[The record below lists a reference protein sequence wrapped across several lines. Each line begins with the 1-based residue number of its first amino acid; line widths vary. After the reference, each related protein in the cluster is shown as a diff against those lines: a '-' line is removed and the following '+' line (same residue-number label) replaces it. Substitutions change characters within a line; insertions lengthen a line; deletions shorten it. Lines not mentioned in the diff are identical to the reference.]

1 MKKAILLFSFILAN
15 FVVICQSTNMVEN
28 GSFEIIKGKVKG
40 LGNIEAADEWKSV
53 TQAKADLF
61 VKESKLPILLTSGN
75 TYGKEDPKE
84 GDNYAGLVAYSPKD
98 KIPRNYITSPL
109 TQPMLKGKKYCV
121 SMYISLAEG
130 SKFATN
136 QLGINFSKKK
146 LSIEDKKTI
155 VDKTSILHAQQKV
168 VNATY
173 GWEKI
178 CGTYIAEG
186 GEEFITIGNFTATD
200 KTKNE
205 KAIKLKDYKGVLTD
219 VAYYFVDDITVT
231 MVDQKSSCDCG
242 SNEERKDTYYHKI
255 VLLEDKMTPTQRI
268 EAHTA
273 FFQFGK
279 YELQETNRST
289 IDAVI
294 KEMKANPNFI
304 VELFGHLDVNEA
316 ELAVKKP
323 LFADLANRRIREVMK
338 YMIENGIDEK
348 RLISSPKDEKEPN
361 EEILEDDD
369 EDLKLAKNRRVM
381 FKVKE
386 S

>member
-1 MKKAILLFSFILAN
+1 MKFLTFIFLLFSYLLGFSQA
-15 FVVICQSTNMVEN
+15 TNLVEN
-28 GSFEIIKGKVKG
+28 GSFEVIKGKVKG
-40 LGNIEAADEWKSV
+40 MGCIEASDDWKNV
-53 TQAKADLF
+53 TTTKADLF
-61 VKESKLPILLTSGN
+61 VKENKNPIVLTSSN

-84 GDNYAGLVAYSPKD
+84 GENYAGLVVYSPKD
-98 KIPRNYITSPL
+98 KIARNYITSPL
-109 TQPMLKGKKYCV
+109 AQPMLKGKKYCV

-136 QLGINFSKKK
+136 QLGINFNKKQLK
-146 LSIEDKKTI
+146 TEDNKAI
-155 VDKTSILHAQQKV
+155 IDKTSILHPQSKV

-173 GWEKI
+173 GWEKV

-186 GEEFITIGNFTATD
+186 GEEFITIGNFTAAD
-200 KTKNE
+200 KTKTE
-205 KAIKLKDYKGVLTD
+205 KAIKIKDYKGVLTD
-219 VAYYFVDDITVT
+219 VAYYYVDDISVV
-231 MVDQKSSCDCG
+231 MVDQKTACECG
-242 SNEERKDTYYHKI
+242 VNEDRKDTYYHKI
-255 VLLEDKMTPTQRI
+255 VMLEDKMTPIERI

-273 FFQFGK
+273 FFPFGK

-294 KEMKANPNFI
+294 KEMKANPTYV

-316 ELAVKKP
+316 ELALKKP

-338 YMIENGIDEK
+338 YMIENGIEEK

-361 EEILEDDD
+361 EEILEEDD

-381 FKVKE
+381 FIVKK
-386 S
+386 

>member
-1 MKKAILLFSFILAN
+1 MKATTLLLFIFLVNAYQAQVAN
-15 FVVICQSTNMVEN
+15 LVEN

-40 LGNIEAADEWKSV
+40 LGCVDASADWKNV
-53 TQAKADLF
+53 TSAKADLF
-61 VKESKLPILLTSGN
+61 VKENKLPILLTSGN

-84 GDNYAGLVAYSPKD
+84 GDNYAGLVVYSPKD
-98 KIPRNYITSPL
+98 KIARNYITSPL
-109 TQPMLKGKKYCV
+109 AQPMLKGKKYCV

-136 QLGINFSKKK
+136 NLGINFHKKQPK
-146 LSIEDKKTI
+146 QDDNKTI
-155 VDKTSILHAQQKV
+155 VEKTAILHHQSKIM
-168 VNATY
+168 NATY
-173 GWEKI
+173 GWEKV
-178 CGTYIAEG
+178 CGTYMAEG

-200 KTKNE
+200 KTKTE
-205 KAIKLKDYKGVLTD
+205 KAIKIKDYKGLLSD
-219 VAYYFVDDITVT
+219 FAYYFVDDISVIL
-231 MVDQKSSCDCG
+231 VDQKTSCDCG
-242 SNEERKDTYYHKI
+242 NQENIKDTYYHKI
-255 VLLEDKMTPTQRI
+255 IMLEEKMTPIQRI

-273 FFQFGK
+273 FFPFGK

-294 KEMKANPNFI
+294 REMKANPAFI

-316 ELAVKKP
+316 ELATKKP

-348 RLISSPKDEKEPN
+348 RLISTPKDEKEPN
-361 EEILEDDD
+361 EEILEEDD

-381 FKVKE
+381 FIVKK
-386 S
+386 

>member
-1 MKKAILLFSFILAN
+1 MKATTLLLLIFLVNAYQAQVAN
-15 FVVICQSTNMVEN
+15 LVEN

-40 LGNIEAADEWKSV
+40 LGCVDASADWKNV
-53 TQAKADLF
+53 TNAKADLF
-61 VKESKLPILLTSGN
+61 VKENKLPIVLTSGN
-75 TYGKEDPKE
+75 SYGKEEPKE
-84 GDNYAGLVAYSPKD
+84 GDNYAGLVVYSPKD
-98 KIPRNYITSPL
+98 KIARNYITSPL

-130 SKFATN
+130 SKYATN
-136 QLGINFSKKK
+136 NLGINFHKKQPK
-146 LSIEDKKTI
+146 QEEAKTI
-155 VDKTSILHAQQKV
+155 VEKTAILHNQAKM

-173 GWEKI
+173 GWEKV
-178 CGTYIAEG
+178 CGTYISEG

-200 KTKNE
+200 KSKIE
-205 KAIKLKDYKGVLTD
+205 KTLKIKDYKGVISEF
-219 VAYYFVDDITVT
+219 AYYYVDNISVV
-231 MVDQKSSCDCG
+231 MVEQKSACDCG
-242 SNEERKDTYYHKI
+242 NQESNKDTYYHKI
-255 VLLEDKMTPTQRI
+255 IMLEEKMTPTQRI

-273 FFQFGK
+273 FFPFGK

-294 KEMKANPNFI
+294 REMKANPAFLL
-304 VELFGHLDVNEA
+304 ELFGHLDINEA
-316 ELAVKKP
+316 ELATKKP

-348 RLISSPKDEKEPN
+348 RLISTPKDEKEPN

-381 FKVKE
+381 FIVKK
-386 S
+386 

>member
-1 MKKAILLFSFILAN
+1 MKATTLLLLIFLVNAYQAQ
-15 FVVICQSTNMVEN
+15 VVNLVEN

-40 LGNIEAADEWKSV
+40 LGCVDASADWKNV
-53 TQAKADLF
+53 TNAKADLF
-61 VKESKLPILLTSGN
+61 VKENKQPIVLTSGN
-75 TYGKEDPKE
+75 SYGKEEPKE
-84 GDNYAGLVAYSPKD
+84 GDNYAGLVVYSPKD
-98 KIPRNYITSPL
+98 KIARNYITSPL

-130 SKFATN
+130 SKYATN
-136 QLGINFSKKK
+136 NLGINFHKKQPK
-146 LSIEDKKTI
+146 QEEAKTI
-155 VDKTSILHAQQKV
+155 VEKTAILHNQAKM

-173 GWEKI
+173 GWEKV
-178 CGTYIAEG
+178 CGTYISEG

-200 KTKNE
+200 KSKIE
-205 KAIKLKDYKGVLTD
+205 KTLKIKDYKGVISEF
-219 VAYYFVDDITVT
+219 AYYYVDNISVV
-231 MVDQKSSCDCG
+231 MVEQKSACDCG
-242 SNEERKDTYYHKI
+242 NQESNKDTYYHKI
-255 VLLEDKMTPTQRI
+255 IMLEEKMTPTQRI

-273 FFQFGK
+273 FFPFGK

-294 KEMKANPNFI
+294 REMKANPAFI

-316 ELAVKKP
+316 ELATKKP
-323 LFADLANRRIREVMK
+323 LFADLSNRRIREVMK

-348 RLISSPKDEKEPN
+348 RLISTPKDEKEPN

-381 FKVKE
+381 FIVKK
-386 S
+386 

>member
-1 MKKAILLFSFILAN
+1 MKATTLLLFIFLIFTSQAQVAN
-15 FVVICQSTNMVEN
+15 LVEN

-40 LGNIEAADEWKSV
+40 LGCVEASADWKNV
-53 TQAKADLF
+53 TSAKADLF
-61 VKESKLPILLTSGN
+61 VKENKLPILLTSGN

-84 GDNYAGLVAYSPKD
+84 GDNYAGLVVYSPKD
-98 KIPRNYITSPL
+98 KIARNYITSPL
-109 TQPMLKGKKYCV
+109 AQPMLKGKKYCV

-136 QLGINFSKKK
+136 NLGINFHKKQPK
-146 LSIEDKKTI
+146 QEDNKTI
-155 VDKTSILHAQQKV
+155 VEKTAILHHQSKM

-173 GWEKI
+173 GWEKV

-200 KTKNE
+200 KTKTE
-205 KAIKLKDYKGVLTD
+205 KAIKIKDYKGVLSD
-219 VAYYFVDDITVT
+219 FAYYFIDDISVS
-231 MVDQKSSCDCG
+231 MVDTKTSCDCG
-242 SNEERKDTYYHKI
+242 NQESNKDTYYHKI
-255 VLLEDKMTPTQRI
+255 IMLEEKMTPIQRI

-273 FFQFGK
+273 FFPFGK

-294 KEMKANPNFI
+294 REMKANPDFI

-316 ELAVKKP
+316 ELATKKP

-338 YMIENGIDEK
+338 YMIENGIEEK
-348 RLISSPKDEKEPN
+348 RLISTPKDEKEPN
-361 EEILEDDD
+361 EEILPEDD

-381 FKVKE
+381 FIVKK
-386 S
+386 

>member
-1 MKKAILLFSFILAN
+1 MRTTTLLLFIFSILFAHA
-15 FVVICQSTNMVEN
+15 QATNLVEN

-40 LGNIEAADEWKSV
+40 LGCVEASDDWKNV
-53 TQAKADLF
+53 TSTKADLF
-61 VKESKLPILLTSGN
+61 VKENKNPLLLTSGN

-84 GDNYAGLVAYSPKD
+84 GDNYAGLVVYSPKD
-98 KIPRNYITSPL
+98 KIARNYITSPL
-109 TQPMLKGKKYCV
+109 AQPMLKGKKYCV

-136 QLGINFSKKK
+136 QVGINFHKKQLK
-146 LSIEDKKTI
+146 QEDNKNIIE
-155 VDKTSILHAQQKV
+155 KTSILHPQSKV

-173 GWEKI
+173 GWEKV

-186 GEEFITIGNFTATD
+186 GEEYITIGNFTATD
-200 KTKNE
+200 KTKTE
-205 KAIKLKDYKGVLTD
+205 KAIKIKDYKGVLSD
-219 VAYYFVDDITVT
+219 FAYYYIDDISVV
-231 MVDQKSSCDCG
+231 MVDQKTACDCG
-242 SNEERKDTYYHKI
+242 PNEDKKDTYYHKI
-255 VLLEDKMTPTQRI
+255 IVLEDKMTPVERI

-273 FFQFGK
+273 FFPFGK

-294 KEMKANPNFI
+294 REMKANPAYI

-316 ELAVKKP
+316 DLASKKP

-348 RLISSPKDEKEPN
+348 RLISTPKDEKEPN

-381 FKVKE
+381 FIVKK
-386 S
+386 

>member
-1 MKKAILLFSFILAN
+1 MKATTLLLFIFLVNAYQAQVAN
-15 FVVICQSTNMVEN
+15 LVEN

-40 LGNIEAADEWKSV
+40 LGCVDASADWKNV
-53 TQAKADLF
+53 TSAKADLF
-61 VKESKLPILLTSGN
+61 VKENKLPILLTSGN

-84 GDNYAGLVAYSPKD
+84 GDNYAGLVVYSPKD
-98 KIPRNYITSPL
+98 KIARNYITSPL
-109 TQPMLKGKKYCV
+109 AQPMLKGKKYCV

-136 QLGINFSKKK
+136 NLGINFHKKQPK
-146 LSIEDKKTI
+146 QDDNKTI
-155 VDKTSILHAQQKV
+155 VEKTAILHHQSKIM
-168 VNATY
+168 NATY
-173 GWEKI
+173 GWEKV
-178 CGTYIAEG
+178 CGTYMAEG

-200 KTKNE
+200 KTKTE
-205 KAIKLKDYKGVLTD
+205 KAIKIKDYKGLLSD
-219 VAYYFVDDITVT
+219 FAYYFVDDISVIL
-231 MVDQKSSCDCG
+231 VDQKSACDCG
-242 SNEERKDTYYHKI
+242 NQENIKDTYYHKI
-255 VLLEDKMTPTQRI
+255 IMLEEKMTPIQRI

-273 FFQFGK
+273 FFPFGK

-294 KEMKANPNFI
+294 REMKANPAFI

-316 ELAVKKP
+316 ELATKKP

-348 RLISSPKDEKEPN
+348 RLISTPKDEKEPN
-361 EEILEDDD
+361 EEILEEDD

-381 FKVKE
+381 FIVKK
-386 S
+386 

>member
-1 MKKAILLFSFILAN
+1 MKATTLLLFIFLIFTTQAQVAN
-15 FVVICQSTNMVEN
+15 LVEN

-40 LGNIEAADEWKSV
+40 LGCVEASADWKNV
-53 TQAKADLF
+53 TSAKADLF
-61 VKESKLPILLTSGN
+61 VKENKLPILLTSGN

-84 GDNYAGLVAYSPKD
+84 GDNYAGLVVYSPKD
-98 KIPRNYITSPL
+98 KIARNYITSPL
-109 TQPMLKGKKYCV
+109 AQPMLKGKKYCV

-136 QLGINFSKKK
+136 NLGINFHKKQPK
-146 LSIEDKKTI
+146 QEDNKTI
-155 VDKTSILHAQQKV
+155 VEKTAILHHQSKM

-173 GWEKI
+173 GWEKV

-200 KTKNE
+200 KTKTE
-205 KAIKLKDYKGVLTD
+205 KAIKIKDYKGVLSD
-219 VAYYFVDDITVT
+219 FAYYFIDDISVS
-231 MVDQKSSCDCG
+231 MVDTKTSCDCG
-242 SNEERKDTYYHKI
+242 NQESNKDTYYHKI
-255 VLLEDKMTPTQRI
+255 IMLEEKMTPIQRI

-273 FFQFGK
+273 FFPFGK

-294 KEMKANPNFI
+294 REMKANPDFI

-316 ELAVKKP
+316 ELATKKP

-338 YMIENGIDEK
+338 YMIENGIEEK
-348 RLISSPKDEKEPN
+348 RLISTPKDEKEPN
-361 EEILEDDD
+361 EEILPEDD

-381 FKVKE
+381 FIVKK
-386 S
+386 

>member
-1 MKKAILLFSFILAN
+1 MKATTLLLLIFLVNAYQAQ
-15 FVVICQSTNMVEN
+15 VVNLVEN

-40 LGNIEAADEWKSV
+40 LGCVDASADWKNV
-53 TQAKADLF
+53 TSAKADLF
-61 VKESKLPILLTSGN
+61 VKENKQPIVLTSGN
-75 TYGKEDPKE
+75 SYGKEEPKE
-84 GDNYAGLVAYSPKD
+84 GDNYAGLVVYSPKD
-98 KIPRNYITSPL
+98 KIARNYITSPL

-130 SKFATN
+130 SKYATN
-136 QLGINFSKKK
+136 NLGINFHKKQPK
-146 LSIEDKKTI
+146 QEEAKTI
-155 VDKTSILHAQQKV
+155 VEKTAILHNQAKM

-173 GWEKI
+173 GWEKV
-178 CGTYIAEG
+178 CGTYISEG

-200 KTKNE
+200 KSKIE
-205 KAIKLKDYKGVLTD
+205 KTLKIKDYKGVISEF
-219 VAYYFVDDITVT
+219 AYYYVDNISVV
-231 MVDQKSSCDCG
+231 MVEQKSACDCG
-242 SNEERKDTYYHKI
+242 NQESNKDTYYHKI
-255 VLLEDKMTPTQRI
+255 IMLEEKMTPTQRI

-273 FFQFGK
+273 FFPFGK

-294 KEMKANPNFI
+294 REMKANPAFI

-316 ELAVKKP
+316 ELATKKP
-323 LFADLANRRIREVMK
+323 LFADLSNRRIREVMK

-348 RLISSPKDEKEPN
+348 RLISTPKDEKEPN

-381 FKVKE
+381 FIVKK
-386 S
+386 

>member
-1 MKKAILLFSFILAN
+1 MKATTLLLLIFLVNAYQAQVAN
-15 FVVICQSTNMVEN
+15 LVEN

-40 LGNIEAADEWKSV
+40 LGCVDASADWKNV
-53 TQAKADLF
+53 TNAKADLF
-61 VKESKLPILLTSGN
+61 VKENKLPIVLTSGN
-75 TYGKEDPKE
+75 SYGKEEPKE
-84 GDNYAGLVAYSPKD
+84 GDNYAGLVVYSPKD
-98 KIPRNYITSPL
+98 KIARNYITSPL

-130 SKFATN
+130 SKYATN
-136 QLGINFSKKK
+136 NLGINFHKKQPK
-146 LSIEDKKTI
+146 QEEAKTI
-155 VDKTSILHAQQKV
+155 VEKTAILHNQAKM

-173 GWEKI
+173 GWEKV
-178 CGTYIAEG
+178 CGTYISEG

-200 KTKNE
+200 KSKIE
-205 KAIKLKDYKGVLTD
+205 KTLKIKDYKGVISEF
-219 VAYYFVDDITVT
+219 AYYYVDNISVV
-231 MVDQKSSCDCG
+231 MVEQKSACDCG
-242 SNEERKDTYYHKI
+242 NQESNKDTYYHKI
-255 VLLEDKMTPTQRI
+255 IMLEEKMTPTQRI

-273 FFQFGK
+273 FFPFGK

-294 KEMKANPNFI
+294 REMKANPAFI

-316 ELAVKKP
+316 ELATKKP

-348 RLISSPKDEKEPN
+348 RLISTPKDEKEPN

-381 FKVKE
+381 FIVKK
-386 S
+386 

>member
-1 MKKAILLFSFILAN
+1 MKASSLILFIFSNI
-15 FVVICQSTNMVEN
+15 FVFSQATNLVEN

-40 LGNIEAADEWKSV
+40 LGCVEASDEWKNV
-53 TQAKADLF
+53 TSSKADLF
-61 VKESKLPILLTSGN
+61 VKENKNPLLLTSGN

-84 GDNYAGLVAYSPKD
+84 GDNYAGIVVYSPKD
-98 KIPRNYITSPL
+98 KIARNYITSPL
-109 TQPMLKGKKYCV
+109 AQPMLKGKKYCV

-136 QLGINFSKKK
+136 QLGINFHKKQLK
-146 LSIEDKKTI
+146 QEDNKNIIE
-155 VDKTSILHAQQKV
+155 KTSILHPQSKV

-173 GWEKI
+173 GWEKV

-200 KTKNE
+200 KTKTE
-205 KAIKLKDYKGVLTD
+205 KAIKIKDYKGVLSD
-219 VAYYFVDDITVT
+219 FAYYFIDDISVV
-231 MVDQKSSCDCG
+231 MVDSKTACDCG
-242 SNEERKDTYYHKI
+242 PNEDKKDTYYHKI
-255 VLLEDKMTPTQRI
+255 IMLEDKMTPIERI

-273 FFQFGK
+273 FFPFGK

-294 KEMKANPNFI
+294 REMKANPNFI

-316 ELAVKKP
+316 ELASKKP

-338 YMIENGIDEK
+338 YMMENGIEEK
-348 RLISSPKDEKEPN
+348 RLISTPKDEKEPN
-361 EEILEDDD
+361 EEILEEDD
-369 EDLKLAKNRRVM
+369 EELKLAKNRRVM
-381 FKVKE
+381 FIVKK
-386 S
+386 

>member
-1 MKKAILLFSFILAN
+1 MKATTLLLLIFLVNAYQAQVAN
-15 FVVICQSTNMVEN
+15 LVEN

-40 LGNIEAADEWKSV
+40 LGCVDASADWKNV
-53 TQAKADLF
+53 TNAKADLF
-61 VKESKLPILLTSGN
+61 VKENKLPIVLTSGN
-75 TYGKEDPKE
+75 SYGKEEPKE
-84 GDNYAGLVAYSPKD
+84 GDNYAGLVVYSPKD
-98 KIPRNYITSPL
+98 KIARNYITSPL

-130 SKFATN
+130 SKYATN
-136 QLGINFSKKK
+136 NLGINFHKKQPK
-146 LSIEDKKTI
+146 QEEAKTI
-155 VDKTSILHAQQKV
+155 VEKTAILHNQAKM

-173 GWEKI
+173 GWEKV
-178 CGTYIAEG
+178 CGTYISEG

-200 KTKNE
+200 KSKIE
-205 KAIKLKDYKGVLTD
+205 KTLKIKEYKGVISEF
-219 VAYYFVDDITVT
+219 AYYYVDNISVV
-231 MVDQKSSCDCG
+231 MVEQKSACDCG
-242 SNEERKDTYYHKI
+242 NQESNKDTYYHKI
-255 VLLEDKMTPTQRI
+255 IMLEEKMTPTQRI

-273 FFQFGK
+273 FFPFGK

-294 KEMKANPNFI
+294 REMKANPAFI

-316 ELAVKKP
+316 ELATKKP

-348 RLISSPKDEKEPN
+348 RLISTPKDEKEPN

-381 FKVKE
+381 FIVKK
-386 S
+386 

>member
-1 MKKAILLFSFILAN
+1 MKTTALLLFIFSVYTYHAQVAN
-15 FVVICQSTNMVEN
+15 LVEN

-40 LGNIEAADEWKSV
+40 LGCLEASDDWKNV
-53 TQAKADLF
+53 TSAKADLF
-61 VKESKLPILLTSGN
+61 VKENKLPILLTSGN

-84 GDNYAGLVAYSPKD
+84 GDNYAGLVVYSPKD
-98 KIPRNYITSPL
+98 KIARNYITSPL
-109 TQPMLKGKKYCV
+109 AQPMLKGKKYCV

-136 QLGINFSKKK
+136 NLGINFHKKQPK
-146 LSIEDKKTI
+146 QEDNKTI
-155 VDKTSILHAQQKV
+155 VEKTAILHHQSKIM
-168 VNATY
+168 NATY
-173 GWEKI
+173 GWEKV

-200 KTKNE
+200 KTKTE
-205 KAIKLKDYKGVLTD
+205 KAIKIKDYKGVLSD
-219 VAYYFVDDITVT
+219 FAYYFVDDISVI
-231 MVDQKSSCDCG
+231 MVDQKSACDCG
-242 SNEERKDTYYHKI
+242 NQESNKDTYYHKI
-255 VLLEDKMTPTQRI
+255 IMLEEKMTPIQRI

-273 FFQFGK
+273 FFPFGK

-294 KEMKANPNFI
+294 SEMKANPDFI

-316 ELAVKKP
+316 ELATKKP

-338 YMIENGIDEK
+338 YMIENGIEEK
-348 RLISSPKDEKEPN
+348 RLISTPKDEKEPN
-361 EEILEDDD
+361 EEILPEDD

-381 FKVKE
+381 FIVKK
-386 S
+386 

>member
-1 MKKAILLFSFILAN
+1 MKATTLLLLIFLMNAYQAQVAN
-15 FVVICQSTNMVEN
+15 LVEN

-40 LGNIEAADEWKSV
+40 LGCVDASADWKNV
-53 TQAKADLF
+53 TNAKSDLF
-61 VKESKLPILLTSGN
+61 VKENKLPIVLTSGN
-75 TYGKEDPKE
+75 SYGKEEPKE
-84 GDNYAGLVAYSPKD
+84 GDNYAGLVVYSPKD
-98 KIPRNYITSPL
+98 KIARNYITSPL

-130 SKFATN
+130 SKYATN
-136 QLGINFSKKK
+136 NLGINFHKKQPK
-146 LSIEDKKTI
+146 QEEAKTI
-155 VDKTSILHAQQKV
+155 VEKTAILHNQAKM

-173 GWEKI
+173 GWEKV
-178 CGTYIAEG
+178 CGTYISEG

-200 KTKNE
+200 KSKTE
-205 KAIKLKDYKGVLTD
+205 KTLKIKDYKGVISEF
-219 VAYYFVDDITVT
+219 AYYYVDNISVV
-231 MVDQKSSCDCG
+231 MVEQKSACDCG
-242 SNEERKDTYYHKI
+242 NQESNKDTYYHKI
-255 VLLEDKMTPTQRI
+255 IMLEEKMTPTQRI

-273 FFQFGK
+273 FFPFGK

-294 KEMKANPNFI
+294 REMKANPAFI

-316 ELAVKKP
+316 ELATKKP

-348 RLISSPKDEKEPN
+348 RLISTPKDEKEPN

-381 FKVKE
+381 FIVKK
-386 S
+386 

>member
-1 MKKAILLFSFILAN
+1 MKATTLLLLIFLVNAYQAQ
-15 FVVICQSTNMVEN
+15 VVNLVEN

-40 LGNIEAADEWKSV
+40 LGCVDASADWKNV
-53 TQAKADLF
+53 TSAKADLF
-61 VKESKLPILLTSGN
+61 VKENKLPIVLTSGN
-75 TYGKEDPKE
+75 SYGKEEPKE
-84 GDNYAGLVAYSPKD
+84 GDNYAGLVVYSPKD
-98 KIPRNYITSPL
+98 KIARNYITSPL

-130 SKFATN
+130 SKYATN
-136 QLGINFSKKK
+136 NLGINFHKKQPK
-146 LSIEDKKTI
+146 QEEAKTI
-155 VDKTSILHAQQKV
+155 VEKTAILHNQAKM

-173 GWEKI
+173 GWEKV
-178 CGTYIAEG
+178 CGTYISEG

-200 KTKNE
+200 KSKIE
-205 KAIKLKDYKGVLTD
+205 KTLKIKDYKGVISEF
-219 VAYYFVDDITVT
+219 AYYYVDNISVV
-231 MVDQKSSCDCG
+231 MVEQKSACDCG
-242 SNEERKDTYYHKI
+242 NQESNKDTYYHKI
-255 VLLEDKMTPTQRI
+255 IMLEEKMTPTQRI

-273 FFQFGK
+273 FFPFGK

-294 KEMKANPNFI
+294 REMKANPSFI

-316 ELAVKKP
+316 ELATKKP

-348 RLISSPKDEKEPN
+348 RLISTPKDEKEPN

-381 FKVKE
+381 FIVKK
-386 S
+386 

>member
-1 MKKAILLFSFILAN
+1 MKAITLLLLIFSS
-15 FVVICQSTNMVEN
+15 ICVFSQNTNLVEN

-40 LGNIEAADEWKSV
+40 LGCIEAADEWKNV
-53 TQAKADLF
+53 TTSKADLF
-61 VKESKLPILLTSGN
+61 VKENKNPLLLTSGN

-84 GDNYAGLVAYSPKD
+84 GENYAGIVVYSPKD
-98 KIPRNYITSPL
+98 KIARNYITSPL
-109 TQPMLKGKKYCV
+109 AQPMLKGKKYCI

-136 QLGINFSKKK
+136 QVGINFHKKQIK
-146 LSIEDKKTI
+146 QEDNKNIIE
-155 VDKTSILHAQQKV
+155 KTSILHPQSKV

-173 GWEKI
+173 GWEKV

-200 KTKNE
+200 KTKTE
-205 KAIKLKDYKGVLTD
+205 KAIKIKDYKGVLSD
-219 VAYYFVDDITVT
+219 FAYYYIDDISVV
-231 MVDQKSSCDCG
+231 MVDQKTTCDCG
-242 SNEERKDTYYHKI
+242 PNEDKKDTYYHKI
-255 VLLEDKMTPTQRI
+255 IMLEDKMTAVERI

-273 FFQFGK
+273 FFPFGK

-294 KEMKANPNFI
+294 REMKANPSYI

-316 ELAVKKP
+316 ELASKKP

-348 RLISSPKDEKEPN
+348 RLISTPKDEKEPN

-369 EDLKLAKNRRVM
+369 EELKLAKNRRVM
-381 FKVKE
+381 FIVKK
-386 S
+386 